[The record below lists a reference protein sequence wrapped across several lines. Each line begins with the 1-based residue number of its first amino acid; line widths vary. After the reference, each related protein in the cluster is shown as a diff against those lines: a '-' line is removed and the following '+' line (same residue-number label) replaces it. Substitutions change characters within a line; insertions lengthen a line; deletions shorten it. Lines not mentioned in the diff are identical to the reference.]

1 MAETSP
7 HEITK
12 LLVDW
17 RKGNKAALDV
27 LTPLVYQELRRI
39 ADSYIRREK
48 PGHTLQP
55 TALIHEAYMRMV
67 DQSLP
72 EWQNRAHFFGV
83 SAQIMR
89 QILVDHARGRQ
100 AAKRGGGV
108 RRVPIEDAVIYSEEK
123 AADIIALD
131 DALQE
136 LAKLDD
142 RKVRIIEFRYFGGLS
157 VEDTAEALGIS
168 VATVGREMRMAQAWL
183 MRQMSGAA
191 TGTQAAAT

>member
-1 MAETSP
+1 
-7 HEITK
+7 
-12 LLVDW
+12 
-17 RKGNKAALDV
+17 
-27 LTPLVYQELRRI
+27 
-39 ADSYIRREK
+39 
-48 PGHTLQP
+48 
-55 TALIHEAYMRMV
+55 MV

-108 RRVPIEDAVIYSEEK
+108 RRVPLEDAVIYSEEK

-136 LAKLDD
+136 LGKLDG

-183 MRQMSGAA
+183 MRQMSGVAA
-191 TGTQAAAT
+191 GS